1 MKLRKFID
9 LGLNLALLLLCE
21 PNCLEMLHVSG
32 LEMLKLALYQL
43 YLLLLSHIR
52 LFVSLQLNDIIE
64 RVAQVFS
71 RLCLM
76 LPVVAHAEPAELVAA
91 LRACHMHATFVLLN
105 F

>member
-1 MKLRKFID
+1 MKLRKFIN

-21 PNCLEMLHVSG
+21 PNRLEMLHVSG

-43 YLLLLSHIR
+43 YPLLFSHIR

-64 RVAQVFS
+64 GVAQGFA
-71 RLCLM
+71 RLSLM
-76 LPVVAHAEPAELVAA
+76 LPVVTHAKPAKLIMA
-91 LRACHMHATFVLLN
+91 LYACHVHAPFVLLN